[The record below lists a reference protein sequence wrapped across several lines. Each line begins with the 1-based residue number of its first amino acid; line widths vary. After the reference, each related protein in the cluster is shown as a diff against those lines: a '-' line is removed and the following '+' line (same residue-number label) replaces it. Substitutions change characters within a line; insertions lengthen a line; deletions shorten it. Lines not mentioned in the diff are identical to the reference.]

1 MTSGWAAC
9 QAGDTTRGL
18 ALLQKGKRGWEA
30 TGAKFSTTRN
40 ATQLAEGYILA
51 GMPEVAFEHLATARS
66 HGASF
71 GELYTAAEVCPVMA
85 MALQAGQGPVSEVEA
100 QFNEALETSH
110 RQQARLFE
118 LRAAVGLARLWS
130 NQGRT
135 AEAIHLLAPLYEW
148 FTEGF
153 ALPDLIEAGALLADL
168 GIRSASDPSF
178 QPT

>member
-1 MTSGWAAC
+1 
-9 QAGDTTRGL
+9 
-18 ALLQKGKRGWEA
+18 
-30 TGAKFSTTRN
+30 
-40 ATQLAEGYILA
+40 
-51 GMPEVAFEHLATARS
+51 
-66 HGASF
+66 
-71 GELYTAAEVCPVMA
+71 MA
-85 MALQAGQGPVSEVEA
+85 MALQAGYGPALEIEA
-100 QFNEALETSH
+100 RLKEALEVS
-110 RQQARLFE
+110 RGQKARLLE
-118 LRAAVGLARLWS
+118 LRAATGLARLWS